1 MTESSLFAERAL
13 LPDGWARDV
22 LFKIA
27 PGGALATVTPGA
39 QPGAAPRAGGVV
51 LPGMPNL
58 HSHAFQRA
66 MAGLAERAGP
76 GEDHFWTWREVMY
89 GFLRELTP
97 EQVEA
102 IAAQLYV
109 EMLKAGYT
117 AVGEFHYLHFDPEGR
132 PYADPAEM
140 SQRTLAAARRAGI
153 GITQLPVLYGFGD
166 FGGQEARPG
175 QRRFLHEPEAFL
187 RLVEILIE
195 ETRGDPNVRVGIA
208 PHSLRAVT
216 PDTLA
221 VALDGFDALDS
232 SAPIH
237 IHIAEQHG
245 EVGDCIAWCGLRP
258 VEWLLQNADVGPRW
272 CLVHATHVNEE
283 EVRRLAASG
292 AVAGLCPTT
301 EANLGDGVFPAVAYL
316 EAGGAFGIGSDSH
329 ISVSPIEELRWLEY
343 GQRLTARRR
352 NLLTHG
358 PEVPSVGA
366 RLFEGALAGGA
377 QALGR
382 PIGRLAP
389 GARADL
395 LVIDPE
401 RPTLY
406 GRSDDLFL
414 DALVFAGNDNPVTG
428 VMVGGDWVVRDGRHP
443 REDEILAAYK
453 TAVAEFAE

>member
-1 MTESSLFAERAL
+1 MTESSLFAECAL

-22 LFKIA
+22 LFEIA
-27 PGGALATVTPGA
+27 SDGALAAVTLDA
-39 QPGAAPRAGGVV
+39 APGAAPRAGGVV
-51 LPGMPNL
+51 LPGMANL

-76 GEDHFWTWREVMY
+76 GEDSFWTWRKVMY
-89 GFLRELTP
+89 GFLRELGP

-117 AVGEFHYLHFDPEGR
+117 AVGEFHYLHHGPDGR
-132 PYADPAEM
+132 PYADLAEM
-140 SQRTLAAARRAGI
+140 SRRVIAAAKATGI
-153 GITQLPVLYGFGD
+153 GITQLPVLYGYGD
-166 FGGQEARPG
+166 FGGQMAGDG
-175 QRRFLHEPEAFL
+175 QRRFLNDPDRFL
-187 RLVEILIE
+187 RLVDILMKE
-195 ETRGDPNVRVGIA
+195 NCGDPEVRIGIA

-216 PDTLA
+216 HDTLA
-221 VALDGFDALDS
+221 AALDGLDTLDAG
-232 SAPIH
+232 APIH

-245 EVGDCIAWCGLRP
+245 EVRDCISWCGLRP
-258 VEWLLQNADVGPRW
+258 VEWLLQNATVGPRW
-272 CLVHATHVNEE
+272 CLVHATHVTEE
-283 EVRRLAASG
+283 EARRLAESG

-301 EANLGDGVFPAVAYL
+301 EANLGDGVFPAPAYL
-316 EAGGAFGIGSDSH
+316 EAGGIFGIGSDSH

-352 NLLTHG
+352 NILARG
-358 PEVPSVGA
+358 PEEPSVGA
-366 RLFEGALAGGA
+366 RLFEDALAGGA

-401 RPTLY
+401 RPSLT
-406 GRSDDLFL
+406 GRTGALFL

-428 VMVGGDWVVRDGRHP
+428 VMVGGDWVVRHGRHA
-443 REDEILAAYK
+443 REDDIFTAYK
-453 TAVAEFAE
+453 SAIAEHTA